1 MITIHKAFTTE
12 QITIDQAKKLLTA
25 ARKVLESALSGHIK
39 NDYRGICNILN
50 EWSYSRTETFPYGV
64 SIALV
69 CRCAV
74 RWKHKAAAF
83 PGSYTAYPIKENPN
97 FGKWEGPNLEARIS
111 LLRYVIKRLRDAIR
125 RAEKNG
131 KATLR

>member
-1 MITIHKAFTTE
+1 MITIHREFTTE
-12 QITIDQAKKLLTA
+12 QITIDQARRLLTA
-25 ARKVLESALSGHIK
+25 ARNVLEDALAGKIK
-39 NDYRGICNILN
+39 DTGFGICWILHS
-50 EWSYSRTETFPYGV
+50 EIAPLPSMVTV
-64 SIALV
+64 ALV

-83 PGSYTAYPIKENPN
+83 PGNYTAYPIVEDCD
-97 FGKWEGPNLEARIS
+97 FRKWEGPNLEARIS
-111 LLRYVIKRLRDAIR
+111 LLRYVIKRLRDTIR